1 MRGRTFV
8 LDTSAL
14 LALIENEEGAERV
27 EFLFREEEVLVP
39 FLSLLEV
46 HYITQQERGLDEA
59 ARRVALIK
67 ELSGKILW
75 RVDEPLVLTASRFK
89 AGYKVSLAD
98 AMIAAFAHRHDA
110 TLVHKDPEYEALSEE
125 GLEMEAL
132 PFKPGRKNRSV

>member
-1 MRGRTFV
+1 MENRTFV

-27 EFLFREEEVLVP
+27 ESLFREERVLVP

-46 HYITQQERGLDEA
+46 HYVTLQERGQDEA
-59 ARRVALIK
+59 ARRIALIK

-75 RVDEPLVLTASRFK
+75 QADESLALTASRFK
-89 AGYKVSLAD
+89 AGHRVSLAD
-98 AMIAAFAHRHDA
+98 AMIAAFAHRHGA
-110 TLVHKDPEYEALSEE
+110 VLVHKDPEYEALAEE

-132 PFKPGRKNRSV
+132 PYKAGRKGR